1 MGKNFLLW
9 KNSFK
14 DFYANLALYSVNN
27 LPHAP
32 NNFSLDSVLAYYK
45 RFLNTSNQK
54 FTFSPTLEDKVLKLL
69 KDTNPDNDTFKIS
82 FRL

>member
-1 MGKNFLLW
+1 M

-45 RFLNTSNQK
+45 RFLNT
-54 FTFSPTLEDKVLKLL
+54 
-69 KDTNPDNDTFKIS
+69 
-82 FRL
+82 